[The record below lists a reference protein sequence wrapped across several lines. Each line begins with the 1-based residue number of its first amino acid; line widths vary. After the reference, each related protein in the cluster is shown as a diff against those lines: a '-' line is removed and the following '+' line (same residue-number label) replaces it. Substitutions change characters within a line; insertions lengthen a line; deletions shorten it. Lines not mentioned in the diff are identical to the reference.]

1 MTPDILAV
9 LSGKRSYVVA
19 QGDCLEVLRGLP
31 DKSVVVVTDVPYCLG
46 KDIANDNLP
55 WEEYLPW
62 LDARLAEG
70 CRVGKRMFS
79 FFSATKMI
87 RFVRESTCP
96 PQYPINWHKPMIL
109 TARGMNHTPFVAHHE
124 PILYWG
130 PMSIKEAGK
139 RGYDSFA
146 FNPLRPSQRRAE
158 GIEHPV
164 GKPLELMLAVM
175 KYWTDPDDIVLDPFC
190 GEGTTLLAALMLGR
204 RAIGVDIDPRWAE
217 KARLTIE
224 TWMAGGTLRGSLDGQ
239 GRLFG
244 GAA

>member
-1 MTPDILAV
+1 MLDGGRLWSV
-9 LSGKRSYVVA
+9 EC
-19 QGDCLEVLRGLP
+19 GDCLEVLRTLP
-31 DKSVVVVTDVPYCLG
+31 DKSAVVVTDVPYCLG
-46 KDIANDNLP
+46 KDIANDSMP

-62 LDARLAEG
+62 LDARLAEC
-70 CRVGKRMFS
+70 CRVGKRVFS
-79 FFSATKMI
+79 FFSATKML
-87 RFVRESTCP
+87 RFVRETTVP

-146 FNPLRPSQRRAE
+146 FNPLRPSQRRAA

-164 GKPLELMLAVM
+164 GKPLDLMLAAL
-175 KYWTDPDDIVLDPFC
+175 KYWTDPEDVVLDPFC

-204 RAIGVDIDPRWAE
+204 KAIGVDIDPRWAA
-217 KARLTIE
+217 KATLTIE
-224 TWMAGGTLRGSLDGQ
+224 TELAGGTLRGSLDGQ
-239 GRLFG
+239 QSLI
-244 GAA
+244 GAPTPPRDAR